1 MITKEITVFD
11 THSIHEGDV
20 LFIKIEDE
28 YRKALVE
35 TSNEKYLKLAYIN
48 DAGTISSVVVL
59 INEYIEDNL
68 LIKPAHCYMR

>member
-1 MITKEITVFD
+1 MIAKQITVFD

-28 YRKALVE
+28 YKKALVE

>member
-11 THSIHEGDV
+11 THSIKEGDV
-20 LFIKIEDE
+20 IFVKIDDE

-68 LIKPAHCYMR
+68 LIKPAHCYMK

>member
-1 MITKEITVFD
+1 MITKQITVFD
-11 THSIHEGDV
+11 TRSIHEGDV
-20 LFIKIEDE
+20 IFFKKEDE

-59 INEYIEDNL
+59 IN
-68 LIKPAHCYMR
+68 

>member
-1 MITKEITVFD
+1 MITKQITVFD

-28 YRKALVE
+28 YKKALVE